1 MDRYEIIG
9 VLGKGSYGIVHK
21 CRDRDTGET
30 VAVKKFIAGNDG
42 KQMKKTFQ
50 REVTMLQVGK
60 FERRIYRLR
69 RFAFIA
75 NVVLCSFNDKKGVS
89 DLRI

>member
-21 CRDRDTGET
+21 CKDHNTGEI

-42 KQMKKTFQ
+42 KQVKKTFQ
-50 REVTMLQVGK
+50 REVTLLQVCEEVGRTVALLK
-60 FERRIYRLR
+60 LTRMT
-69 RFAFIA
+69 
-75 NVVLCSFNDKKGVS
+75 S
-89 DLRI
+89 